1 MGKRIRY
8 KYKDRKGITSLF
20 NSKGY
25 PRGKRGQPKLK
36 SEIKVGLITAITY
49 YSITLKLT
57 PYKAWL
63 HITTLKGF
71 PSVMKAH
78 FKNKKGSA
86 DWWVNRISKSVE
98 KDTGVRLNFWKNH
111 LKVYFRKKV
120 SD

>member
-8 KYKDRKGITSLF
+8 KYKDRKGIASLF

-36 SEIKVGLITAITY
+36 SEIKVGLVTAIIY
-49 YSITLKLT
+49 YSKKLKLT

-63 HITTLKGF
+63 HITTRKGF